1 MSENKALCP
10 AASSWPCV
18 RRRELLFLNA
28 LCSQVHLAD
37 LALQLEGGGNRQ
49 GLSAAQRQHVL
60 DAAALMQRMKKEN
73 FGDAEVLCRPFGRSA
88 VLQAEAISYA
98 LKQMDLVASLGR
110 SSREG
115 AGLHVMSMFRSSFG
129 SIRRGD
135 VHVARALWA
144 EGHGGRQQEAAAAGE
159 VEHGAVPTQDVAHGL
174 EPARNKQ
181 ARHGERVLQ
190 LETVA
195 RLPDWSPEVYGP
207 DEFGLLSRQ
216 ARTGEGSTSGCH
228 LQELSA

>member
-73 FGDAEVLCRPFGRSA
+73 FGDAE
-88 VLQAEAISYA
+88 AEAILYA

-129 SIRRGD
+129 SIRSGD
-135 VHVARALWA
+135 VHVGRALWA

-181 ARHGERVLQ
+181 ARHGERVLH